1 MGEATLLQGRLL
13 RSQIAKG
20 RRWHRVSIAVASV
33 GKIVWVLGIVA
44 WYVIRYPFERR
55 AKRVR
60 VVSDGRSCSDTVG
73 LASALFGLAILPG
86 FYVATG
92 IPETADYPATIWAV
106 SLGAIIS
113 CLGLWVFRISHKEL
127 GRNWS
132 ITLEIRDQHKL
143 VCTGPYAMVRHPMYT
158 SFLLIGLGQAFLLSN
173 WVAGLAGL
181 IGFAVLFFLRV
192 DKEESMMLENFGP
205 QYRAYMERTKR
216 IIPYLY

>member
-1 MGEATLLQGRLL
+1 MA
-13 RSQIAKG
+13 
-20 RRWHRVSIAVASV
+20 VSSV
-33 GKIVWVLGIVA
+33 GEIVWVLGIVA

-60 VVSDGRSCSDTVG
+60 AVSDRRSLSETVG

-92 IPETADYPATIWAV
+92 IPETADYPASAWAV
-106 SLGAIIS
+106 ALGTIIFAS
-113 CLGLWVFRISHKEL
+113 GLWVFRRSHKAL

-132 ITLEIRDQHKL
+132 ITLQIREQHKL
-143 VCTGPYAMVRHPMYT
+143 VCAGPYAMVRHPMYT
-158 SFLLIGLGQAFLLSN
+158 SFLLMALGQAFLLSN
-173 WVAGLAGL
+173 WVVGLAGL

-192 DKEESMMLENFGP
+192 DKEERMMLENFGP

>member
-1 MGEATLLQGRLL
+1 MA
-13 RSQIAKG
+13 
-20 RRWHRVSIAVASV
+20 VSSV
-33 GKIVWVLGIVA
+33 GEIVWVLGIVA

-60 VVSDGRSCSDTVG
+60 VVSDRRSLSETVG

-92 IPETADYPATIWAV
+92 IPETADYPASAWAV
-106 SLGAIIS
+106 ALGTIIFAF
-113 CLGLWVFRISHKEL
+113 GLWVFRKSHKVL

-132 ITLEIRDQHKL
+132 ITLQIREQHKL
-143 VCTGPYAMVRHPMYT
+143 VCAGPYAMVRHPMYT
-158 SFLLIGLGQAFLLSN
+158 SFLLMALGQAFLLSN
-173 WVAGLAGL
+173 WVVGLAGL

-192 DKEESMMLENFGP
+192 DKEERMMLENFGP